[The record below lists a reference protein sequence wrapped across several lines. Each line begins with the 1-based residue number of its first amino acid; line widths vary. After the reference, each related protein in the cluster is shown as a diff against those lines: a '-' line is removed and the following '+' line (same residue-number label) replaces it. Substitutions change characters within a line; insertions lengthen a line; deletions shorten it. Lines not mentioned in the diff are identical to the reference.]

1 MEADSL
7 GIFSHLSHRII
18 SWRCIKKQP
27 AGCWKLIKPVEGIYT
42 AKLSPHPQL
51 LLALGLLK

>member
-1 MEADSL
+1 ME
-7 GIFSHLSHRII
+7 II
-18 SWRCIKKQP
+18 TFGFLDKTKIAAVNDCYGYFQLFFTS
-27 AGCWKLIKPVEGIYT
+27 YT

>member
-1 MEADSL
+1 MIKIRMPPLQEAFQYAKITL
-7 GIFSHLSHRII
+7 F
-18 SWRCIKKQP
+18 
-27 AGCWKLIKPVEGIYT
+27 YT